1 MAELFEI
8 ISTRLN
14 GDTDPGGINEPDNG
28 ATAGFHR
35 GRAPEGTGYDRV
47 IVKDVTGLPVR
58 TLSSPDLTVRKFVQ
72 FMVYTV
78 DPANGGETGTAKCT
92 RFVNRIVT
100 LFEQT
105 DEAIGDPS
113 LRGAFLDREL
123 PLDSEQDSQG
133 RDIYS
138 AGVIFEFWME

>member
-8 ISTRLN
+8 IGTRLN
-14 GDTDPGGINEPDNG
+14 NDTDPGGVNEPDNG

-58 TLSSPDLTVRKFVQ
+58 TFVGPLGMRKFVQ

-78 DPANGGETGTAKCT
+78 DPANGGYTGTGKCT
-92 RFVNRIVT
+92 RLVNRIVT
-100 LFEQT
+100 LFEGADT
-105 DEAIGDPS
+105 VIGDSS
-113 LRGAFLDREL
+113 LRGCFLDREL
-123 PLDSEQDSQG
+123 PLESEQDAQG
-133 RDIYS
+133 RDVYS
-138 AGVIFEFWME
+138 AGCIFAFWTG